1 MKIVSFR
8 HVKNKPYLTANVCT
22 FIFVLD
28 MDTNN
33 DILEDR
39 NMWRGGGE
47 VIAQKNTCKIKY
59 IRKLKPNAHQLKR
72 NNRANV

>member
-8 HVKNKPYLTANVCT
+8 HVKNKPYLTANVWA

-28 MDTNN
+28 MDTNI

-39 NMWRGGGE
+39 NMWRGGE

-59 IRKLKPNAHQLKR
+59 IRKLKPNAHQLER